1 MKRKNTKLSVDD
13 AVELARAIM
22 RRGHDVELR
31 VVGRDKVIVY
41 EVHKTQAVK
50 EDGG

>member
-1 MKRKNTKLSVDD
+1 MKRKNTKLSIDE
-13 AVELARAIM
+13 AVKLAREILI
-22 RRGHDVELR
+22 RGQDVELR
-31 VVGRDKVIVY
+31 AVGNGKVIVY